1 MIPIVLLSIV
11 LVGAIMLAMAVGTLF
26 SRNKCLRGSCGGL
39 SSDLDAR
46 GVSCDTC
53 PLRAKSETRES

>member
-39 SSDLDAR
+39 SSGLEAR

-53 PLRAKSETRES
+53 PLRPKSDSREP